1 MKLLEYNIGENLT
14 DFGHV
19 DDLLDKKQKTQFMKE
34 IHDKQGFIKIKR
46 LCSKK
51 DVKRMRR

>member
-1 MKLLEYNIGENLT
+1 MNLLEYNIGENLT

-19 DDLLDKKQKTQFMKE
+19 DDLLDKKQKTEFMEE

-46 LCSKK
+46 FCSKK